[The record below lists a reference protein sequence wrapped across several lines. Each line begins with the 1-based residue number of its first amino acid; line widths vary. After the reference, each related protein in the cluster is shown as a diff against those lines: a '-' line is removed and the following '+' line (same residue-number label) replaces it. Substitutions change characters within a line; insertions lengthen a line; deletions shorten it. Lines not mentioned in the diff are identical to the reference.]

1 MTEDRGAAVTPAL
14 FQENCRL
21 MIEKLHEPGASAREL
36 EKTSS
41 AKVQANAEQTP
52 KTSLLLAE
60 TDPLVAPLVATGD
73 PVVDKLYDAIRLA
86 PKGMTRTQIRDY
98 FNRHKQKGEID
109 RALSRLVALGHVEVV
124 REETGGRP
132 AERYIATTK

>member
-1 MTEDRGAAVTPAL
+1 
-14 FQENCRL
+14 

-41 AKVQANAEQTP
+41 AKVQANAEQAP

-60 TDPLVAPLVATGD
+60 TDPS
-73 PVVDKLYDAIRLA
+73 VDKLYDAIRLA

-109 RALSRLVALGHVEVV
+109 RALSRLVALGRIKVV

>member
-1 MTEDRGAAVTPAL
+1 MAEDRDAAAARRAL

-41 AKVQANAEQTP
+41 AKVQANAEQAP

-60 TDPLVAPLVATGD
+60 TDPS
-73 PVVDKLYDAIRLA
+73 VDKLYDAIRLA

-109 RALSRLVALGHVEVV
+109 RALSRLVALGRIKVV